1 MKVSAQPSP
10 YICPLIYVSEGFMKI
25 RSKISLYLGPFVL
38 LVISSIFILNYYV
51 IRKELENSAR
61 LELAELEKNM
71 HRATQSLLSTA
82 ISNYLRGITEKNYD
96 YIEEQY
102 ARFRSGRISEAEA
115 KDNIQIHF
123 DLQIIGESGYFVAV
137 RETPGQLYLDLHP
150 YLARQEC
157 ADRLGCQVWARNR
170 QGYVEYDWKNPADNS
185 YRKKAAYI
193 MEFPQWNWIVGASSY
208 RDEFVD
214 LVLIEDLK
222 KLLGPVRINKSGYF
236 YLFDQNLNFLIHPE
250 INTLQ
255 NGELVNSRGESILEK
270 LIASE
275 NGYLTYSWK
284 SPSDKKAR
292 EKYAFVEKLEGY
304 NWYLVA
310 SGYLDEIYEPIAY
323 LKQLTLLMTFFGG
336 VALFLI
342 IFRLSNQLTTPL
354 KQLRQGISSFYDARL
369 PITWE
374 RQGVEEIDIL
384 GDSFSRMTRELTS
397 NVQHLQETNSKLAAS
412 HRENE
417 KGKAL
422 LDSILDSMPS
432 IIIGVDPQMKITQW
446 NNQASTMT
454 GLAASDAVGKS
465 LFSAYPQ
472 LLRHQQTLLDS
483 LTQKTTTTL
492 QHTYINAK
500 KKQHYIE
507 ITLFPLVTGGNEGGV
522 IRIDEIT
529 SRVEMEQRLRQSQK
543 MDAVGQ
549 LAGGIAHDFNN
560 MLSGIVGA
568 AELLRLKAGP
578 EQQKLIKIISE
589 ASARAGELIS
599 KLLAFSRKET
609 VSHSAVN
616 MHTII
621 NNSVDMLKRTLD
633 KRIDI
638 TTGLKAERH
647 VVIGDR
653 SQLQSSLLN
662 IGINSGH
669 AMPTGGQLH
678 IATEVTTLDAM
689 YCSTSPFELVPGTYL
704 AISLRDSG
712 CGIIEDHLKRIFE
725 PFFTTREQD
734 KGTGLGLAAVYGAV
748 QHHHGAV
755 TVHSELDEG
764 TEIKIYLPVS
774 DVSEA
779 DEPEMDQIIAGKG
792 CILIIDDEDI
802 IRTTA
807 RLMLEKLGYE
817 IVEAENGKE
826 GLAMYR
832 EYSDTIDV
840 VLLDMLM
847 PVMDGTECFHKLQEI
862 DPGVS
867 VIISSGFTRDADL
880 HRMREDGLQGFVRKP
895 YNLAELSMVVAQVLR
910 EGTAEPVTTLV
921 SEAEKQ

>member
-10 YICPLIYVSEGFMKI
+10 YTCPLIFVSEGLMKI

-51 IRKELENSAR
+51 IRKELESNAR

-96 YIEEQY
+96 YIEEEY

-123 DLQIIGESGYFVAV
+123 DLQIIGQSGYFVAV
-137 RETPGQLYLDLHP
+137 REAPGELYLDLHP

-157 ADRLGCQVWARNR
+157 TDTIGCQVWSRNR

-193 MEFPQWNWIVGASSY
+193 MEFPEWDWIIGASSY

-214 LVLIEDLK
+214 LVLVEDLQ
-222 KLLGPVRINKSGYF
+222 KLLSPIRIKRSGYF
-236 YLFDQNLNFLIHPE
+236 YLFDENLNFLVHPE
-250 INTLQ
+250 LSTLQ
-255 NGELVNSRGESILEK
+255 NSELVNSRGESILEK

-275 NGYLTYSWK
+275 NGYLTYSWQN
-284 SPSDKKAR
+284 PSDKKAR

-323 LKQLTLLMTFFGG
+323 LKQLTLLMTIFGG

-342 IFRLSNQLTTPL
+342 ILRLSSQLTTPL
-354 KQLRQGISSFYDARL
+354 QQLRQGISSFYDVQR

-374 RQGVEEIDIL
+374 QKGVDEIDVL

-397 NVQHLQETNSKLAAS
+397 NVHHLQETNSKLAAS

-446 NNQASTMT
+446 NNRARVMT
-454 GLAASDAVGKS
+454 GIASSEAVGKS
-465 LFSAYPQ
+465 LFVTYPQ
-472 LLRHQQTLLDS
+472 LLRHRQALLES
-483 LTQKTTTTL
+483 LDLNSTTTL
-492 QHTYINAK
+492 QHTYIDAE

-507 ITLFPLVTGGNEGGV
+507 ITLFPLVTAGNEGGV

-543 MDAVGQ
+543 MDAIGQ

-578 EQQKLIKIISE
+578 DQQKLVKIISE

-621 NNSVDMLKRTLD
+621 KNSVDMLQRTLD
-633 KRIDI
+633 KRINI

-647 VVIGDR
+647 IVIGDR

-669 AMPTGGQLH
+669 AMPTGGNLH
-678 IATEVTTLDAM
+678 IATEVTTLDEM
-689 YCSTSPFELVPGTYL
+689 YCSTSPFDLLPGAYL
-704 AISLRDSG
+704 TISVRDSG
-712 CGIIEDHLKRIFE
+712 CGIAEDHLRRIFE

-755 TVHSELDEG
+755 TVNSVLQEG
-764 TEIKIYLPVS
+764 TEIKIYLPLS
-774 DVSEA
+774 DVSETS
-779 DEPEMDQIIAGKG
+779 EPQQNQITAGKG
-792 CILIIDDEDI
+792 CILVIDDEAI

-807 RLMLEKLGYE
+807 RLMLEQLGYE

-826 GLAMYR
+826 GINMYK
-832 EYSDTIDV
+832 EYGDTIDL

-847 PVMDGTECFHKLQEI
+847 PVMEGTECFHKLQEI
-862 DPGVS
+862 DPRVS

-880 HRMREDGLQGFVRKP
+880 HRMRKDGLRGFVRKP
-895 YNLAELSMVVAQVLR
+895 YNLAELSTVVAQVLR
-910 EGTAEPVTTLV
+910 EGGNKPVSPV
-921 SEAEKQ
+921 DKQQH